1 MRTAHRL
8 GQGSRGQPLQGAE
21 DRNALS
27 DLHAQIGSR
36 LAQQGHRYTDGR
48 RQLVEVL
55 AQAGQPMTL
64 PDIVA
69 ADPDL
74 AQSSGYR
81 NLDVLVRSGVIRRI
95 SSGGGHAHFE
105 LAEPLLGHHHHL
117 ICISC
122 GTIEDIHL
130 DNDVEQLV
138 DETLTELA
146 SQSGFTPI
154 HHSLDLHGHCV
165 DC

>member
-1 MRTAHRL
+1 MTAESLSVPSDNDHV
-8 GQGSRGQPLQGAE
+8 AE
-21 DRNALS
+21 
-27 DLHAQIGSR
+27 LHLQIGAR
-36 LAQQGHRYTDGR
+36 LARQEHRYTSGR

-64 PDIVA
+64 PDIVTT
-69 ADPDL
+69 DPNL
-74 AQSSGYR
+74 AQSSAYR

-95 SSGGGHAHFE
+95 NAGGDHAHFE

-122 GTIEDIHL
+122 GSIEDIHL
-130 DNDVEQLV
+130 DSRVEKLV
-138 DETLTELA
+138 DKSLSDLA

-154 HHSLDLHGHCV
+154 HHSLDLHGHCA

>member
-1 MRTAHRL
+1 MTAE
-8 GQGSRGQPLQGAE
+8 PLSVPADKDHLAE
-21 DRNALS
+21 IHL
-27 DLHAQIGSR
+27 QIGAR
-36 LAQQGHRYTDGR
+36 LARQDHRYTSGR
-48 RQLVEVL
+48 RQLVDVL

-69 ADPDL
+69 ADPNL
-74 AQSSGYR
+74 APSSAYR

-95 SSGGGHAHFE
+95 SAGGDHAHFE

-130 DNDVEQLV
+130 ESEVELLV
-138 DETLTELA
+138 DQSLTNIA
-146 SQSGFTPI
+146 SQTGFTPF
-154 HHSLDLHGHCV
+154 HHSLDLHGHCA

>member
-1 MRTAHRL
+1 MTAEL
-8 GQGSRGQPLQGAE
+8 LPVPGDEDYLAE
-21 DRNALS
+21 VHL
-27 DLHAQIGSR
+27 QIGAR
-36 LAQQGHRYTDGR
+36 LARQEHRYTSGR

-55 AQAGQPMTL
+55 AQAQQPMTL

-74 AQSSGYR
+74 AQSSAYR
-81 NLDVLVRSGVIRRI
+81 NLDVLVRSGVISRF
-95 SSGGGHAHFE
+95 SAGGDHAHFE

-122 GTIEDIHL
+122 GSIEDIHL
-130 DNDVEQLV
+130 GSEVELLV
-138 DETLTELA
+138 DQSLSDIA
-146 SQSGFTPI
+146 SQIGFTPI
-154 HHSLDLHGHCV
+154 HHSLDLHGHCA

>member
-1 MRTAHRL
+1 MNA
-8 GQGSRGQPLQGAE
+8 QPIPASDDGDYLAE
-21 DRNALS
+21 IHL
-27 DLHAQIGSR
+27 QIGAR
-36 LAQQGHRYTDGR
+36 LVRQDHRYTSGR

-55 AQAGQPMTL
+55 TRVGQPMTL

-69 ADPDL
+69 ADPEL
-74 AQSSGYR
+74 AQSSAYR
-81 NLDVLVRSGVIRRI
+81 NLDVLVRCGVIRRI
-95 SSGGGHAHFE
+95 NAGGDHTHFE

-130 DNDVEQLV
+130 DNDVESLV
-138 DETLTELA
+138 DQSLA
-146 SQSGFTPI
+146 DVAYRSGFTPI
-154 HHSLDLHGHCV
+154 HHSLDLHGHCA